1 MIKKITVIL
10 LSLFVLFTLCS
21 CSVPV
26 KSEGFHI
33 VCTTF
38 PVYDWVRN
46 LTADINGID
55 LTLLLDSSTDIHSY
69 QASARDITLIGDADL
84 LIYIG
89 GDSDSWVEEVAENE
103 GTVNNSLSL
112 MKALGEENLYCIDE
126 TKEEHHSHSHGHHEH
141 HGLHD
146 EHIWLSPEK
155 AISIQDVIYGALIKE
170 LPDCKEALSNNLTSY
185 KEKLSALDA
194 LYKNIIANGKRDTL
208 LFADRFP
215 FLYLTNDYGLKYEA
229 AYTGCSADSEV
240 DAGTFIH
247 LIEKV
252 KELSLSSIII
262 TETSDG
268 SIAKTVRD
276 NIKDREIT
284 VLQINSL
291 QSITKDIS
299 DASYIEF
306 MEENAEILKTALS

>member
-1 MIKKITVIL
+1 MIKKLTAAVL
-10 LSLFVLFTLCS
+10 ALFFLFTLSS
-21 CSVPV
+21 CQIPV
-26 KSEGFHI
+26 RSEGFHI

-38 PVYDWVRN
+38 PIYDWVRN
-46 LTADINGID
+46 LTADIAGID

-69 QASARDITLIGDADL
+69 QASARDITVIGDADL

-89 GDSDSWVEEVAENE
+89 GDSDSWVEKVAKNE
-103 GTVNNSLSL
+103 GTEKSALSL
-112 MKALGEENLYCIDE
+112 MKALGEANLYCLE
-126 TKEEHHSHSHGHHEH
+126 EEEEEHHSHAHEH
-141 HGLHD
+141 HHLHD
-146 EHIWLSPEK
+146 EHIWLSPK
-155 AISIQDVIYGALIKE
+155 TAILIQDIIYGELIRK
-170 LPDCKEALSNNLTSY
+170 LPDSKDELTTNLISY
-185 KEKLSALDA
+185 KEKLTELDT
-194 LYKNIIANGKRDTL
+194 LYENTVKNGNRNTL

-247 LIEKV
+247 LIK
-252 KELSLSSIII
+252 KMNELSLSVILI

-268 SIAKTVRD
+268 AIARTVRD

-299 DASYIEF
+299 DASYIDF
-306 MEENAEILKTALS
+306 MEENAKILKTALS

>member
-1 MIKKITVIL
+1 MIKKLTAVF
-10 LSLFVLFTLCS
+10 LSLLLLFSVSS
-21 CSVPV
+21 CAVPV
-26 KSEGFHI
+26 KSEGYHI

-38 PVYDWVRN
+38 PVYDWARN
-46 LTADINGID
+46 LTAGIDKID
-55 LTLLLDSSTDIHSY
+55 LTLLLDSSTDMHSY

-89 GDSDSWVEEVAENE
+89 GDSDSWVEEVINNE
-103 GTVNNSLSL
+103 KTCKNTLSL
-112 MKALGEENLYCIDE
+112 MKALGEENLYCIE
-126 TKEEHHSHSHGHHEH
+126 EEEEEHHSHSHEH
-141 HGLHD
+141 HHLHD
-146 EHIWLSPEK
+146 EHIWLSPKK
-155 AISIQDVIYGALIKE
+155 ALALQDIIYGAVSRDLPEEADKLRSNLI
-170 LPDCKEALSNNLTSY
+170 SY
-185 KEKLSALDA
+185 KEKLSELDR
-194 LYKNIIANGKRDTL
+194 LYDSTIKNGNRDTL

-247 LIEKV
+247 LIKKV
-252 KELSLSSIII
+252 RELSLSVILI

-291 QSITKDIS
+291 QSVNENIS
-299 DASYIEF
+299 DASYMEI
-306 MEENAEILKTALS
+306 MEENAVILKTALS